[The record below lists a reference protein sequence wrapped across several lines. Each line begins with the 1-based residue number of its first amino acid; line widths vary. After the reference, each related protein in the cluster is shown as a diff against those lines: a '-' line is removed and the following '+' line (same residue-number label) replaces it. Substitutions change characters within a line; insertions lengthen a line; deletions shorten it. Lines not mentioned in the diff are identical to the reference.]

1 MALPVYPK
9 ILTDADWQKQ
19 KGIVA
24 KIVKKETGIGELMKK
39 LDAAYKAVTWD
50 KFDAFRALPYNNMR
64 SMEAV
69 DKAIVDAKTEHAKVE
84 PVRQAAFALR
94 DQARAIAAEWKKSK
108 LIPSSSIKHVEEVAK
123 ACEQLALECKSMDLK
138 SFDEMRVQIRENEAK
153 AREMVKTW
161 SAAIRTGAA
170 AVNTT
175 PTIETYNA
183 KLYQKIRGMGTAVS
197 NIPELKVKWSPVW
210 GNGGMASQD
219 WTKDAT
225 TPEKLK
231 GKVKIVLDQLQKLE
245 AEFKA

>member
-1 MALPVYPK
+1 MAA
-9 ILTDADWQKQ
+9 T
-19 KGIVA
+19 
-24 KIVKKETGIGELMKK
+24 TGSSGGSDHLAS
-39 LDAAYKAVTWD
+39 L
-50 KFDAFRALPYNNMR
+50 
-64 SMEAV
+64 
-69 DKAIVDAKTEHAKVE
+69 
-84 PVRQAAFALR
+84 
-94 DQARAIAAEWKKSK
+94 AAEWKKSK
-108 LIPSSSIKHVEEVAK
+108 LIPSSSTKHVEEVAK

-138 SFDEMRVQIRENEAK
+138 SFDQMKAEIQSNEGK

-161 SAAIRTGAA
+161 AASIRTGAA

-197 NIPELKVKWSPVW
+197 NIPELKAKWSPVW
-210 GNGGMASQD
+210 GNGGMSSQD

-245 AEFKA
+245 AEFKG